1 MRIIL
6 HTLLL
11 DPSDQKTTK
20 NNPRRP
26 LKRPQL
32 PPTSNFPLLSYSS
45 GQYFTAK
52 CPRWKLQ
59 NLILPNHT
67 DTSEGEFNHQLVYI
81 PAHACKH
88 SYARAR
94 WLPQK
99 VALADWKRFI
109 RCWMMMKAASL
120 VWTEKSE
127 HCDVGVG
134 CTGADVVC
142 QTPKKQLNFQKWDLR
157 NCITDGVN
165 LHENYIVSCPITP
178 IPIFIQW

>member
-1 MRIIL
+1 MKKEICHIFAQSVPPQF
-6 HTLLL
+6 L

-26 LKRPQL
+26 LKRPQP
-32 PPTSNFPLLSYSS
+32 PPTSNFPHLSYSS

-52 CPRWKLQ
+52 CPQWKLQ

-127 HCDVGVG
+127 HCDVGALEQMLFARPPRSNS
-134 CTGADVVC
+134 TF
-142 QTPKKQLNFQKWDLR
+142 KNE
-157 NCITDGVN
+157 I
-165 LHENYIVSCPITP
+165 
-178 IPIFIQW
+178 